1 MAIIV
6 MGLESWVTGA
16 EGLGAPG
23 ELPEA
28 TIEDEDTIVR
38 IASRTTPAIMAIGF
52 MNEIMNLRYLDF
64 TRVKM
69 GQSNPNEKGNME
81 MNS

>member
-6 MGLESWVTGA
+6 MGLESWITGA

-23 ELPEA
+23 EFPET

-52 MNEIMNLRYLDF
+52 MNEIMNLRYLDLA
-64 TRVKM
+64 RVKM
-69 GQSNPNEKGNME
+69 GQSNPNEEGNIK